1 VNINIIPTPKRT
13 ISENEFVSFPSRI
26 ITNYEAWQPLVKVF
40 AESFEKISEGSVV
53 QGEGGVEL
61 IFDNSIREGGYILKV
76 KDGIKLYAS
85 DYDGAAYSIAT
96 VLALVETN
104 NENMKCPF
112 VEIEDYPDKKYR
124 ALMVD
129 VARQWHP
136 AVTIYKYIDI
146 CFLYKI
152 KYFHIHFIDDQSYTL
167 PSQSFPKISTNGKS
181 YTRDEIQGFN
191 DYARDRGIIIVP
203 EFETPGHAKSLNMAY
218 PDVFSN
224 HISPDTIGSM
234 ITENGEL
241 LSADSLICAGKES
254 AMCAIYTLLQEIC
267 EMFPNS
273 PFIHIGGDEADIKLW
288 NECSVCREYMKQKNI
303 GDEYELYSEFIA
315 RVAKLVLQLGKTP
328 IVWEGFPKQGEK
340 MIPRETIVMAWES
353 HYHMPYDLIDEGFK
367 IINCSWQPLYIV
379 NSLEQRW
386 NPLDIMRW
394 NVYNWQHWWSESEAY
409 LNPVN
414 IAPTENVLGA
424 QLCAWESTY
433 EQEINFIMEN
443 LAALSERT
451 WNVKR
456 VCCDDEFKTKHKKLM
471 QIVARLITSK

>member
-1 VNINIIPTPKRT
+1 MDKN
-13 ISENEFVSFPSRI
+13 
-26 ITNYEAWQPLVKVF
+26 AVF
-40 AESFEKISEGSVV
+40 NMIDSKKD
-53 QGEGGVEL
+53 EL
-61 IFDNSIREGGYILKV
+61 FG
-76 KDGIKLYAS
+76 
-85 DYDGAAYSIAT
+85 
-96 VLALVETN
+96 
-104 NENMKCPF
+104 
-112 VEIEDYPDKKYR
+112 
-124 ALMVD
+124 
-129 VARQWHP
+129 
-136 AVTIYKYIDI
+136 
-146 CFLYKI
+146 
-152 KYFHIHFIDDQSYTL
+152 
-167 PSQSFPKISTNGKS
+167 
-181 YTRDEIQGFN
+181 
-191 DYARDRGIIIVP
+191 
-203 EFETPGHAKSLNMAY
+203 
-218 PDVFSN
+218 
-224 HISPDTIGSM
+224 
-234 ITENGEL
+234 L
-241 LSADSLICAGKES
+241 LSSFIWINSESHRSYGNEEELARNIYNLCKELGLESELYSPLDIDGFENHVDYMPGDSLICAGKES